1 MSLQLDGITQSC
13 MGQDQHSKTHT
24 NRPLALDP
32 WKWQKDERSD
42 GKKNYEIPKKSF
54 QQKHLIIVSGQSKH
68 DKELNSVVTL
78 RGENHSQTI
87 GSAPS

>member
-1 MSLQLDGITQSC
+1 M
-13 MGQDQHSKTHT
+13 
-24 NRPLALDP
+24 
-32 WKWQKDERSD
+32 KDLMAKRTI
-42 GKKNYEIPKKSF
+42 EIAKKSF

-87 GSAPS
+87 RSAPS